1 MRKHWFP
8 KPYADF
14 VMRMRVPS
22 GFLLGI
28 CFGLLASPTP
38 MSLLYGPLLAFP
50 GLALRGW
57 AAGHLKKNQD
67 LADGGP
73 YAWTRNPLYLGTL
86 LVALGLALAAQSWI
100 VLAVTVAVFGLV
112 YLPVIEQEEQHLLK
126 IFPRYREYAERVPLL
141 WPKPPKSEGTGDF
154 DIKIY
159 LKNEEWKATA
169 AYMIGMGY
177 LLWKV

>member
-8 KPYADF
+8 KSYADF

-28 CFGLLASPTP
+28 CFGLLAQPTP
-38 MSLLYGPLLAFP
+38 VSLLYGPLLAFP

-57 AAGHLKKNQD
+57 AAGHLKKNLD

-100 VLAVTVAVFGLV
+100 VFSVTVAVFGLV

-141 WPKPPKSEGTGDF
+141 WPRVPKSAGSGDF
-154 DIKIY
+154 DIKTY

>member
-28 CFGLLASPTP
+28 SFGLLAAPTP

-100 VLAVTVAVFGLV
+100 VFAVTVAVFGLV

-141 WPKPPKSEGTGDF
+141 WPKIPESSGTGDF
-154 DIKIY
+154 DINIY

-177 LLWKV
+177 LVWKV

>member
-28 CFGLLASPTP
+28 SFGLLASPTP

-57 AAGHLKKNQD
+57 AAGHLRKNQD

-112 YLPVIEQEEQHLLK
+112 YLPVIEQEEQHLIKL
-126 IFPRYREYAERVPLL
+126 FAGYREYAERVPLL
-141 WPKPPKSEGTGDF
+141 LPKIPKSPGSGDF
-154 DIKIY
+154 DFSLYI
-159 LKNEEWKATA
+159 KNEEWKATA

-177 LLWKV
+177 LLWKT

>member
-22 GFLLGI
+22 GFLLAV
-28 CFGLLASPTP
+28 CFGLLAAPSRE
-38 MSLLYGPLLAFP
+38 SLLVGGGVSVS
-50 GLALRGW
+50 GLALRAW

-86 LVALGLALAAQSWI
+86 LTALGLAIAARSW
-100 VLAVTVAVFGLV
+100 VVFGVTVAVFGLV
-112 YLPVIEQEEQHLLK
+112 YLPVIEQEEQHLIKL
-126 IFPRYREYAERVPLL
+126 FAGYRAYAERVPLL
-141 WPKPPKSEGTGDF
+141 WPKLPSQRSALRFESAV
-154 DIKIY
+154 Y
-159 LKNEEWKATA
+159 WRNEEWKAGA
-169 AYMIGMGY
+169 AFLAGMGY
-177 LLWKV
+177 LLWKL

>member
-1 MRKHWFP
+1 MRKHVFP

-28 CFGLLASPTP
+28 CFGLLARP
-38 MSLLYGPLLAFP
+38 SLQSILLGPLVAVP
-50 GLALRGW
+50 GLALRAW

-86 LVALGLALAAQSWI
+86 LIALGLSVASRSW
-100 VLAVTVAVFGLV
+100 VVFTVTVAVFALV

-126 IFPRYREYAERVPLL
+126 LFAGYREYAERVPLL
-141 WPKPPKSEGTGDF
+141 WPKPPSSPGKGAF
-154 DIKIY
+154 DANTY
-159 LKNEEWKATA
+159 LKNEEWKALA
-169 AYMIGMGY
+169 AYAIGMGY
-177 LLWKV
+177 LIWKM

>member
-1 MRKHWFP
+1 MRQHVFP

-22 GFLLGI
+22 GFLLAI
-28 CFGLLASPTP
+28 CFGLLAQPDANS
-38 MSLLYGPLLAFP
+38 MLYSLLVAFP
-50 GLALRGW
+50 GLAVRSW

-86 LVALGLALAAQSWI
+86 LVALGLAIAARSWI
-100 VLAVTVAVFGLV
+100 VFGITVAVFALV

-126 IFPRYREYAERVPLL
+126 LFTGYREYADRVPLL
-141 WPKPPKSEGTGDF
+141 WPKPPASPGHGDF
-154 DIKIY
+154 DPGLY
-159 LKNEEWKATA
+159 LKNKEWKALTA
-169 AYMIGMGY
+169 YLIGMAY
-177 LLWKV
+177 LLWKM

>member
-38 MSLLYGPLLAFP
+38 MSLLYGPLLSFP

-100 VLAVTVAVFGLV
+100 VLSVTVAVFGLV

-141 WPKPPKSEGTGDF
+141 WPMPPKSEGTGDF
-154 DIKIY
+154 DINLY
-159 LKNEEWKATA
+159 LKNQEWKATA

>member
-22 GFLLGI
+22 GFLIGI
-28 CFGLLASPTP
+28 CFGLLARPTP
-38 MSLLYGPLLAFP
+38 ESLLYGPLLAFP
-50 GLALRGW
+50 GLALRAW

-86 LVALGLALAAQSWI
+86 LVALGLALAAQSWM
-100 VLAVTVAVFGLV
+100 VLAVTLAVFGLV

-126 IFPRYREYAERVPLL
+126 IFPRYRDYAERVPLL
-141 WPKPPKSEGTGDF
+141 WPRVPKTAGNGDF
-154 DIKIY
+154 DIGMY

>member
-1 MRKHWFP
+1 MRKHLFP

-22 GFLLGI
+22 GFLLAF
-28 CFGLLASPTP
+28 CFGSLASPTP
-38 MSLLYGPLLAFP
+38 ESIGFGPLLAFP

-57 AAGHLKKNQD
+57 AAGHLRKNQD

-86 LVALGLALAAQSWI
+86 LVALGLALAARSWI
-100 VLAVTVAVFGLV
+100 VFGITGAVFTFV
-112 YLPVIEQEEQHLLK
+112 YLPVIEQEEQHLIK
-126 IFPRYREYAERVPLL
+126 IFPGYREYAERVPLL
-141 WPKPPKSEGTGDF
+141 WPSFPKSTGKGSF
-154 DIKIY
+154 DIAVY
-159 LKNEEWKATA
+159 LRNQEWKAFA

-177 LLWKV
+177 LLWKI